1 MPCASRAVRVNC
13 YDGLAKLAHIAVRS
27 RSAVLNTRTLSVRR
41 TFCEIVCLMWCCPEC
56 DAAVELRSEAV
67 VPWPPDWSCDFCGAS
82 VAYQDDI
89 PCLAPSLIN
98 TMSGFDPRLFDL
110 LVRYE
115 QSSFWFVNRAKLITS
130 LLRHYYPQAKN
141 FLEIGCGTGS
151 VLLAIRQAMPELQL
165 TGSELHPLGLRYA
178 RERLGSDVT
187 LLQMDARNIPCRD
200 QFDVVGAFDVIEH
213 IAEDERVLQAIHRSL
228 KPRGGAECF
237 RYPNI
242 GGFGVPRMTTLSTNG
257 AMLGRTGGE
266 T

>member
-1 MPCASRAVRVNC
+1 
-13 YDGLAKLAHIAVRS
+13 
-27 RSAVLNTRTLSVRR
+27 
-41 TFCEIVCLMWCCPEC
+41 
-56 DAAVELRSEAV
+56 
-67 VPWPPDWSCDFCGAS
+67 
-82 VAYQDDI
+82 
-89 PCLAPSLIN
+89 
-98 TMSGFDPRLFDL
+98 MSGFDPRLFDL

-228 KPRGGAECF
+228 KPRGGALFSVPQHRWMWSPADDDAFHQRRYARGELEGKLEAAGF
-237 RYPNI
+237 RVQYTTSFNAILLPLMMISRWAMILRRKGGQAPDALSEFRMSKRLNRVLSLILDAEVRLTARGMSWPI
-242 GGFGVPRMTTLSTNG
+242 GGSRVVVAQKR
-257 AMLGRTGGE
+257 
-266 T
+266 